1 MQKTT
6 NLKMGRQ
13 KTELKIAYENMMRN
27 KKIEIHLVNLEKR
40 IKLQE
45 NEVLHLSRIMAE
57 EEEDIHKLDK
67 VGMHSL
73 FQTILGNKKEALE
86 KERQEYLMAVLK
98 FQGAEKNLAA
108 LKYEKQI
115 LEKQLSALFQAEITF
130 DKLFERL
137 EKTISNQL
145 DKKTKAKIKATDLR
159 ILNHEERIVEIRE
172 AIRAGKKA
180 EKFLTKIIEDLVE
193 VKTWGNPI
201 LAKKKIKIYG
211 GGSPADA
218 KKKFLY
224 HAKHDA
230 QKANILLEHFEI
242 EILDIYKQFKLDYRQ
257 YIKSFTNFL
266 EIFYDNLI
274 TDWIIKEDIKNTSY
288 AIESIHDKVLRILAM
303 LDNEITKTKTYILE
317 EKEIKKMIITKS

>member
-1 MQKTT
+1 
-6 NLKMGRQ
+6 MGRQ
-13 KTELKIAYENMMRN
+13 KTELKIAYENMMRK
-27 KKIEIHLVNLEKR
+27 KKIEIHLMNLEKR

-45 NEVLHLSRIMAE
+45 NEVYHLSRIMAE
-57 EEEDIHKLDK
+57 EEEDIHQLDK
-67 VGMHSL
+67 LGMQSL

-86 KERQEYLMAVLK
+86 KERQEYLMAILK
-98 FQGAEKNLAA
+98 FKGAEKNLKA
-108 LKYEKQI
+108 LKYEKRI
-115 LEKQLSALFQAEITF
+115 LEKQLSALFQANITFEKLF
-130 DKLFERL
+130 DKLENTLF
-137 EKTISNQL
+137 NQL
-145 DKKTKAKIKATDLR
+145 HEKTKAKIKAADLR

-180 EKFLTKIIEDLVE
+180 EKMLNKIIKDLAE
-193 VKTWGNPI
+193 IKTWGNPI

-211 GGSPADA
+211 VGTPADA

-224 HAKHDA
+224 HAKLDA

-266 EIFYDNLI
+266 EIFFDNLI
-274 TDWIIKEDIKNTSY
+274 TDWIVKEDIKNTTY
-288 AIESIHDKVLRILAM
+288 AIESIHDKVLRIIAM
-303 LDNEITKTKTYILE
+303 LDNEITKTKGYILE